1 MADRA
6 VDPLP
11 KEVVGHGFDV
21 CFNNT
26 AEMKGGSLL
35 RSFGREVNGSNGK
48 HKQRLQTNPCRKGGL
63 ARRHGERAAARQ
75 MSLWPAVEPLW

>member
-11 KEVVGHGFDV
+11 KEVVGHGFKV

-26 AEMKGGSLL
+26 AERMVVCFL
-35 RSFGREVNGSNGK
+35 RLFGREVNGSIAK
-48 HKQRLQTNPCRKGGL
+48 HIQRFQTTPRRKGGL
-63 ARRHGERAAARQ
+63 ARRHGCET
-75 MSLWPAVEPLW
+75 L

>member
-11 KEVVGHGFDV
+11 KEVVGHGFKV

-26 AEMKGGSLL
+26 AERMVVCFL
-35 RSFGREVNGSNGK
+35 RLFGREVNGSIGK
-48 HKQRLQTNPCRKGGL
+48 HIQHLQAKSCHKDGL
-63 ARRHGERAAARQ
+63 TRRHGRD
-75 MSLWPAVEPLW
+75 PP

>member
-35 RSFGREVNGSNGK
+35 RSFGREVNGSIGK
-48 HKQRLQTNPCRKGGL
+48 HIQHLQAKSCHKDGL
-63 ARRHGERAAARQ
+63 TRRHGRD
-75 MSLWPAVEPLW
+75 PP